1 MDSIQ
6 NKESAMNVT
15 SVLPPPC
22 PNSYE
27 AQERFQNDPSV
38 HVALLSITACNMG
51 LNLTS
56 AAIAVFA
63 ELHWVP
69 GTVFQVGRRSSLHTF
84 WLLTYVLAEL
94 TFGFSS
100 GPRFL
105 KVVS

>member
-1 MDSIQ
+1 MDSLYPIKTQ
-6 NKESAMNVT
+6 RYACPQSPH
-15 SVLPPPC
+15 SPPC

-69 GTVFQVGRRSSLHTF
+69 GTVFQV
-84 WLLTYVLAEL
+84 
-94 TFGFSS
+94 
-100 GPRFL
+100 
-105 KVVS
+105 